1 MTLIPAD
8 TKDTREQAMV
18 PIAEA
23 SSHRDGAIPPPA
35 YSETDETM
43 VGSVESLGTPPVNM
57 ELPGYRPPLLQP
69 QKIPQSNAINANQAV
84 NLEGPLHILGA
95 AKSSSSV
102 TFFNT
107 VTVEGKV
114 SSSSSIT
121 LGNNVIVNGK
131 VDSSSTIKLRNNV
144 RVLEKVD
151 ASGSVEYVWLS
162 IYGRPLLTFG

>member
-95 AKSSSSV
+95 AKSSS
-102 TFFNT
+102 
-107 VTVEGKV
+107 TVEGKV